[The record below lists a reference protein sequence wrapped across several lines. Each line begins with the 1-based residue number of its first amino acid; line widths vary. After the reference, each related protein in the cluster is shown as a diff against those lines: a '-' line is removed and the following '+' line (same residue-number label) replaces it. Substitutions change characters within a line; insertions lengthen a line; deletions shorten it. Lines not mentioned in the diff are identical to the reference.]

1 MDVDPKMA
9 KALGFPKPA
18 YTVVEHE
25 RRWLCRDVPRERVI
39 RSERITDL
47 YVAGSR
53 LRLREARPID
63 GGPARLRFSRKAD
76 VDSQTRLV
84 TSIYLPEE
92 EFAVL
97 AASLPGRRI
106 DKLRHTLRSAPGV
119 VLSVDQFQGE
129 LGGLVM
135 VEAEFD
141 AFDLMVAFPTPD
153 FAFRE
158 VTDDPRYSGGHL
170 VEHGL
175 PADRVIPPPAVAI
188 RPARGRRTS

>member
-1 MDVDPKMA
+1 MDIDPRTA

-18 YTVVEHE
+18 YTVIEYE
-25 RRWLCRDVPRERVI
+25 RRWLCRDVPREKVNR
-39 RSERITDL
+39 RERITDL
-47 YVAGSR
+47 YVSGSR

-63 GGPARLRFSRKAD
+63 GAPARLRLSRKAD
-76 VDSQTRLV
+76 VDSRTRLV

-106 DKLRHTLRSAPGV
+106 EKLRYTLRSPSEV
-119 VLSVDQFQGE
+119 VLSVDQFQGA
-129 LGGLVM
+129 LDGLVM
-135 VEAEFD
+135 VEAEF
-141 AFDLMVAFPTPD
+141 AAREPMAAFPMPD

-175 PADRVIPPPAVAI
+175 PP
-188 RPARGRRTS
+188 